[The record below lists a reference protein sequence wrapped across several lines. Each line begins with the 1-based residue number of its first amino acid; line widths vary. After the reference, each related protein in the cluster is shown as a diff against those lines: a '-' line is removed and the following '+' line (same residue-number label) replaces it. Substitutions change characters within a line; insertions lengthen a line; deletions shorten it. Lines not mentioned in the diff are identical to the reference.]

1 MPPGVA
7 VPSGSE
13 DHQQGDADHI
23 AVNPVVVALLVD
35 PIGDRH
41 RLIWHLKSFAEG
53 TGEAL
58 QLGPGQSPQTAVE
71 VLDRLGIKGQ
81 VAGISRR

>member
-1 MPPGVA
+1 MAGR
-7 VPSGSE
+7 SE
-13 DHQQGDADHI
+13 MERDLQPQTI
-23 AVNPVVVALLVD
+23 SQKRLNPVAVALLVD

-58 QLGPGQSPQTAVE
+58 QLGPGQSPQAAVE